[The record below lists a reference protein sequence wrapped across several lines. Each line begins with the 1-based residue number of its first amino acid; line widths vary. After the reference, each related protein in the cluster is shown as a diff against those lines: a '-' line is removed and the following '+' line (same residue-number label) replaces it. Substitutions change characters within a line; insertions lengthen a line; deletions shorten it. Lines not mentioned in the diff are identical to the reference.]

1 MHFESFNKFTVG
13 NGTEK
18 RIHGKV
24 YGWKNSSREREIEG
38 IEGLQRDK
46 GKTRAEQVRKWSSFG
61 DTRDTVQ
68 ARKVAAKALLSL
80 SFLPFSNSHSP
91 LPCKTPSPRLT
102 SNLLSLPRSSSL
114 EPVAFTSFVRGWPCC
129 CSLGDEKGGLRREMS
144 LGGAVHPWR
153 QHGPRK
159 GGKKGS
165 RRVRRVR
172 AGTTLPR
179 HQEGNEGNCGAKSK
193 VSDVT
198 ALSLSLSSSKVD
210 RRKYRRERER
220 ERERDST
227 ISKEGRKGRS
237 AMLISL
243 L

>member
-1 MHFESFNKFTVG
+1 
-13 NGTEK
+13 
-18 RIHGKV
+18 
-24 YGWKNSSREREIEG
+24 
-38 IEGLQRDK
+38 
-46 GKTRAEQVRKWSSFG
+46 
-61 DTRDTVQ
+61 
-68 ARKVAAKALLSL
+68 
-80 SFLPFSNSHSP
+80 
-91 LPCKTPSPRLT
+91 
-102 SNLLSLPRSSSL
+102 
-114 EPVAFTSFVRGWPCC
+114 
-129 CSLGDEKGGLRREMS
+129 MS

-198 ALSLSLSSSKVD
+198 ALSLFLSLFSSKVD
-210 RRKYRRERER
+210 LRKYRREREGK
-220 ERERDST
+220 RERDST

>member
-1 MHFESFNKFTVG
+1 MEKCTVG
-13 NGTEK
+13 KILLE
-18 RIHGKV
+18 RSDE
-24 YGWKNSSREREIEG
+24 WKLCRE
-38 IEGLQRDK
+38 
-46 GKTRAEQVRKWSSFG
+46 TRGERVRKWSSFG

-80 SFLPFSNSHSP
+80 SFLEFPFSSP
-91 LPCKTPSPRLT
+91 LQNSLSSPLT
-102 SNLLSLPRSSSL
+102 FNLLSLPRSSSL
-114 EPVAFTSFVRGWPCC
+114 EPIAFSSFVRGWPCC

-179 HQEGNEGNCGAKSK
+179 HQEGNEGNCEIESERRDG
-193 VSDVT
+193 
-198 ALSLSLSSSKVD
+198 SLSLFSLPRWTEGSTG
-210 RRKYRRERER
+210 ERER
-220 ERERDST
+220 EGERGEERTGFNDIQGGT
-227 ISKEGRKGRS
+227 KRTVGHVDFFIVTW
-237 AMLISL
+237 L
-243 L
+243 LLAAR

>member
-1 MHFESFNKFTVG
+1 M
-13 NGTEK
+13 
-18 RIHGKV
+18 

-198 ALSLSLSSSKVD
+198 ALSLSLSPLPRWTEGSTG
-210 RRKYRRERER
+210 ERER
-220 ERERDST
+220 GRENGIQRYPRRDE
-227 ISKEGRKGRS
+227 KDGRPC
-237 AMLISL
+237 
-243 L
+243 